1 MRHTV
6 PEAHGVRE
14 ALRETRTAE
23 IGDDKDVPQPPLKEV
38 NSVRAKLPAALIV
51 SAAIAVIAAG
61 PVAAAK
67 PSSAYQPPVVD
78 WVQPTVVAHADGTAT
93 VHVHYTC
100 WGGSVGTHAFIGVK
114 QGPDVNATDHTS
126 SQFAETFYSTNWNAD
141 GPGNALTCDGKQQNQ
156 QFTVKPDPFFA
167 LGNPTAP
174 ALSRG
179 TAFIQVCVFDSTNQG
194 GERSER
200 LRLRL
205 FDAEDRHELTRRSR
219 RHSGP
224 DTSGPRGAVSNSGA
238 LTQIDGRRTVA
249 MLIPGHVVIG
259 HAQII

>member
-38 NSVRAKLPAALIV
+38 DSVRAKLPAALIV

-67 PSSAYQPPVVD
+67 PSSAYQPPVVS

-194 GERSER
+194 ENDPNGFA
-200 LRLRL
+200 
-205 FDAEDRHELTRRSR
+205 FDYSMRKIVT
-219 RHSGP
+219 
-224 DTSGPRGAVSNSGA
+224 N
-238 LTQIDGRRTVA
+238 
-249 MLIPGHVVIG
+249 
-259 HAQII
+259 